1 MRLEV
6 QKRLVSSNAGSCQ
19 QPFTGKIGER
29 VMGKYK
35 ENPKYNVL
43 SIRITDDELKALA
56 RESHTTNRSI
66 SDIMREA
73 LHSIAPQSARCIN
86 NYKTGE
92 NRL

>member
-1 MRLEV
+1 
-6 QKRLVSSNAGSCQ
+6 
-19 QPFTGKIGER
+19 
-29 VMGKYK
+29 MGKYK

-73 LHSIAPQSARCIN
+73 LHIIAPQSTRCIN